1 MNKSIFS
8 ILVIF
13 SCFVGAEPVD
23 TGHARISLIKDH
35 SDFVPGTSINIGL
48 KVSMDKGWHTYW
60 KNPGDSGGPIEIS
73 WGLPDGFSVSDIQ
86 WPLPERIEY
95 PPLMTY
101 GYEDFVIYPMILKI
115 PDNFQEDSFEMVAD
129 ILICADVCIPESG
142 KISSN
147 FLEIESD
154 SLIYEWLEYIP
165 SKSIPIKTSI
175 KNNILEIEFTFEKEV
190 KEIYFFPDE
199 NSSIDYSSKQNFYKN
214 DDSYLLSINLF
225 DDELKNISGVLDID
239 GTGYNVSSSGFK
251 YSKSASTGLSAVIGK
266 FADPNSVNI
275 KIDPYKNINGNGV
288 SFITALIFA
297 FLGGL
302 ILNLMPCV
310 FPVISL
316 KVLSFVSMGGSSSQ
330 KIRNHALIFTA
341 GVIASFML
349 IALIVVLLQQ
359 VGNSVGWGFQLQ
371 SPLIVGILSIIMVFI
386 SLVLITDNSFGES
399 LTKLGNIGNS
409 QNGYYSSF
417 LTGVLAV
424 VVASPCT
431 APFMGAALGYALIQP
446 SGETVPI
453 FLSLSIGFSL
463 PYLLLA
469 TNPKLIDFLPKPGNW
484 MVTLKE
490 FFAFPMM
497 ATAIW
502 LLWVFS
508 LQVNQ
513 NLVIFLLIAW
523 LLLALNFWIFIKNY
537 KTITKII
544 FLVVS
549 LFSMLYF
556 LPPSEDVENEKS
568 QIIGSATQ
576 WYEGIEEEMRNKNQP
591 YFINFTAAWCIT
603 CQSNEITAFSKQDFK
618 NLLDEKNIEYI
629 KADWTNRNDAI
640 TKSLKK
646 YGRSGVPFYVYW
658 EPGYENPKILPA
670 ILTDQIIR
678 KSI

>member
-1 MNKSIFS
+1 MNKTIFS
-8 ILVIF
+8 ILLLF
-13 SCFVGAEPVD
+13 SFFGSAEIVD

-60 KNPGDSGGPIEIS
+60 RNPGDSGGPIEID
-73 WGLPDGFSVSDIQ
+73 WDLPKGFSVSDIK
-86 WPLPERIEY
+86 WPLPEKIEY

-101 GYEDFVIYPMILKI
+101 GYEDFVIYPMVLSI
-115 PDNFQEDSFEMVAD
+115 PADYSDDYFEMTAD

-147 FLEIESD
+147 LLDIESD
-154 SLIYEWLEYIP
+154 SLIYEWLESIP
-165 SKSIPIKTSI
+165 SKSLPISTSLND
-175 KNNILEIEFTFEKEV
+175 NNLEIRFTFEKEI

-199 NSSIDYSSKQNFYKN
+199 NNSIDYSSKQNFYKK
-214 DDSYLLSINLF
+214 DDGYFLSIKLF
-225 DDELKNISGVLDID
+225 NDEFQNVSGVLDID
-239 GTGYNVSSSGFK
+239 GTGYNVSNGSFEDFNEE
-251 YSKSASTGLSAVIGK
+251 GLSL
-266 FADPNSVNI
+266 
-275 KIDPYKNINGNGV
+275 
-288 SFITALIFA
+288 ITALIFA
-297 FLGGL
+297 LIGGL

-316 KVLSFVSMGGSSSQ
+316 KVLSFVSMGGSSPR
-330 KIRNHALIFTA
+330 KIRNHALVFTV

-349 IALIVVLLQQ
+349 IALTIVLLKQA
-359 VGNSVGWGFQLQ
+359 GNFVGWGFQLQ
-371 SPLIVGILSIIMVFI
+371 SPLIVGLLSLVMVFI
-386 SLVLITDNSFGES
+386 SLVLISDNSFGES
-399 LTKLGNIGNS
+399 LTKLGNIGS
-409 QNGYYSSF
+409 SENGYYSSF

-453 FLSLSIGFSL
+453 FLSLSLGFSL

-469 TNPKLIDFLPKPGNW
+469 ANPKLIDFLPKPGDW

-490 FFAFPMM
+490 FFAFPML
-497 ATAIW
+497 ATALW

-513 NLVIFLLIAW
+513 VLVIFLLIGW
-523 LLLALNFWIFIKNY
+523 LLLALNFWIFQKDY
-537 KTITKII
+537 KTINKII
-544 FLVVS
+544 FLGIS
-549 LFSMLYF
+549 IFSMIYF
-556 LPPSEDVENEKS
+556 LPETEDIETEKNL
-568 QIIGSATQ
+568 IIGSATE
-576 WYEGIEEEMRNKNQP
+576 WYEGIEDDLRNKNQP

-603 CQSNEITAFSKQDFK
+603 CQSNEITAFSKDGFK
-618 NLLDEKNIEYI
+618 SLIEEKNIEYI

-640 TKSLKK
+640 TRSLKK

-658 EPGYENPKILPA
+658 EPGFENPKILPA
-670 ILTDQIIR
+670 ILTEQII
-678 KSI
+678 KNNL

>member
-1 MNKSIFS
+1 MNKTIFS
-8 ILVIF
+8 ILLLF
-13 SCFVGAEPVD
+13 SFFGSAEIVD

-60 KNPGDSGGPIEIS
+60 RNPGDSGGPIEID
-73 WGLPDGFSVSDIQ
+73 WNLPKGFSISDIK
-86 WPLPERIEY
+86 WPLPEKIEY

-101 GYEDFVIYPMILKI
+101 GYEDFVIYPMVLSI
-115 PDNFQEDSFEMVAD
+115 PADYSDDYFEMNAD

-147 FLEIESD
+147 LLDIESD
-154 SLIYEWLEYIP
+154 SLIYEWLESVP
-165 SKSIPIKTSI
+165 SKSLPITTSLND
-175 KNNILEIEFTFEKEV
+175 NNLEIKFTFEKEI

-199 NSSIDYSSKQNFYKN
+199 NNSIDYSSKQNFYKK
-214 DDSYLLSINLF
+214 DDGYFLSIKLF
-225 DDELKNISGVLDID
+225 NDEFQNVSGVLDID
-239 GTGYNVSSSGFK
+239 GTGYNVSNGKFEDFNEE
-251 YSKSASTGLSAVIGK
+251 GLSL
-266 FADPNSVNI
+266 
-275 KIDPYKNINGNGV
+275 
-288 SFITALIFA
+288 ITALIFA
-297 FLGGL
+297 LIGGL

-316 KVLSFVSMGGSSSQ
+316 KVLSFVSMGGSSPR
-330 KIRNHALIFTA
+330 KIRNHALVFTV

-349 IALIVVLLQQ
+349 IALTIILLKQA
-359 VGNSVGWGFQLQ
+359 GNFVGWGFQLQ
-371 SPLIVGILSIIMVFI
+371 SPLIVGLLSLVMVFI

-399 LTKLGNIGNS
+399 LTKLGNIGGS
-409 QNGYYSSF
+409 ENGYYSSF

-453 FLSLSIGFSL
+453 FLSLSLGFSL

-469 TNPKLIDFLPKPGNW
+469 ANPKLIDFLPKPGDW

-490 FFAFPMM
+490 FFAFPML
-497 ATAIW
+497 ATALW

-513 NLVIFLLIAW
+513 ILVIFLLIGW
-523 LLLALNFWIFIKNY
+523 LLLALNFWIFQKDY
-537 KTITKII
+537 KTINKVI
-544 FLVVS
+544 FLGIS
-549 LFSMLYF
+549 IFSMIYF
-556 LPPSEDVENEKS
+556 LPETEEIETEKNI
-568 QIIGSATQ
+568 IIGSATE
-576 WYEGIEEEMRNKNQP
+576 WYEGIEDDLRNKNQP

-603 CQSNEITAFSKQDFK
+603 CQSNEITAFSKDGFK
-618 NLLDEKNIEYI
+618 SLLEEKNIEYI

-640 TKSLKK
+640 TRSLKK

-658 EPGYENPKILPA
+658 EPGFENPKILPA
-670 ILTDQIIR
+670 ILTDQII
-678 KSI
+678 KNNL

>member
-1 MNKSIFS
+1 MNKTIFS
-8 ILVIF
+8 ILLLF
-13 SCFVGAEPVD
+13 SFFGSAEIVD

-60 KNPGDSGGPIEIS
+60 RNPGDSGGPIVID
-73 WGLPDGFSVSDIQ
+73 WDLPKGFSVSDIK
-86 WPLPERIEY
+86 WPLPEKIEY

-101 GYEDFVIYPMILKI
+101 GYEDFVIYPMVLSI
-115 PDNFQEDSFEMVAD
+115 PADYSDDYFEMAAD

-147 FLEIESD
+147 LLDIESD
-154 SLIYEWLEYIP
+154 SLIYEWLESIP
-165 SKSIPIKTSI
+165 SKSLPITTSLND
-175 KNNILEIEFTFEKEV
+175 NNLEIRFTFDKEI

-199 NSSIDYSSKQNFYKN
+199 NNSIDYSSKQNFYKK
-214 DDSYLLSINLF
+214 DDDYFLSIKLF
-225 DDELKNISGVLDID
+225 NDEFQNVSGVLDID
-239 GTGYNVSSSGFK
+239 GTGYNVSNGTFEDFNEE
-251 YSKSASTGLSAVIGK
+251 GLSL
-266 FADPNSVNI
+266 
-275 KIDPYKNINGNGV
+275 
-288 SFITALIFA
+288 ITALIFA
-297 FLGGL
+297 LIGGL

-316 KVLSFVSMGGSSSQ
+316 KVLSFVSMGGSSPR
-330 KIRNHALIFTA
+330 KIRNHALVFTV

-349 IALIVVLLQQ
+349 IALTIVLLKQA
-359 VGNSVGWGFQLQ
+359 GNFVGWGFQLQ
-371 SPLIVGILSIIMVFI
+371 SPLIVGLLSLVMVFI

-399 LTKLGNIGNS
+399 LTKLGNIGGS
-409 QNGYYSSF
+409 ENGYYSSF

-453 FLSLSIGFSL
+453 FLSLSLGFSL

-469 TNPKLIDFLPKPGNW
+469 ANPKLIDFLPKPGDW

-490 FFAFPMM
+490 FFAFPML
-497 ATAIW
+497 ATALW

-513 NLVIFLLIAW
+513 ILVIFLLIGW
-523 LLLALNFWIFIKNY
+523 LILALNFWIFQKDY
-537 KTITKII
+537 KTINKVI
-544 FLVVS
+544 FLGIS
-549 LFSMLYF
+549 IFSMIYF
-556 LPPSEDVENEKS
+556 LPETEDIETEQNL
-568 QIIGSATQ
+568 IIGSATE
-576 WYEGIEEEMRNKNQP
+576 WYEGIEDDLRNKNQP

-603 CQSNEITAFSKQDFK
+603 CQSNEITAFSKDGFK
-618 NLLDEKNIEYI
+618 SLLEEKNIEYI

-640 TKSLKK
+640 TRSLKK

-658 EPGYENPKILPA
+658 EPGFENPKILPA
-670 ILTDQIIR
+670 ILTDQII
-678 KSI
+678 KNNL

>member
-1 MNKSIFS
+1 MNKAIFS
-8 ILVIF
+8 ILLLF
-13 SCFVGAEPVD
+13 SFFGSAEIVD

-60 KNPGDSGGPIEIS
+60 RNPGDSGGPIVID
-73 WGLPDGFSVSDIQ
+73 WDLPKGFSVSDIK
-86 WPLPERIEY
+86 WPLPEKIEY

-101 GYEDFVIYPMILKI
+101 GYEDFVIYPMVLSI
-115 PDNFQEDSFEMVAD
+115 PADYSDDYFEMVAD

-147 FLEIESD
+147 LLDIEND
-154 SLIYEWLEYIP
+154 SLIYEWLESIP
-165 SKSIPIKTSI
+165 SKSLPITTSL
-175 KNNILEIEFTFEKEV
+175 NDDNLEIRFTFDKEI

-199 NSSIDYSSKQNFYKN
+199 NNSIDYSSKQNFYKK
-214 DDSYLLSINLF
+214 DDDYFLSIKLF
-225 DDELKNISGVLDID
+225 NDEFQNVSGVLDID
-239 GTGYNVSSSGFK
+239 GTGYNVSNGKFEDFNEE
-251 YSKSASTGLSAVIGK
+251 GLSL
-266 FADPNSVNI
+266 
-275 KIDPYKNINGNGV
+275 
-288 SFITALIFA
+288 ITALIFA
-297 FLGGL
+297 LIGGL

-316 KVLSFVSMGGSSSQ
+316 KVLSFVSMGGSSPR
-330 KIRNHALIFTA
+330 KIRNHALVFTV
-341 GVIASFML
+341 GVIASFMF
-349 IALIVVLLQQ
+349 IALTIVLLKQA
-359 VGNSVGWGFQLQ
+359 GNFVGWGFQLQ
-371 SPLIVGILSIIMVFI
+371 SPLIVGLLSLVMVFI

-399 LTKLGNIGNS
+399 LTKLGNIGGS
-409 QNGYYSSF
+409 ENGYYSSF

-453 FLSLSIGFSL
+453 FLSLSLGFSL

-469 TNPKLIDFLPKPGNW
+469 ANPKLIDFLPKPGDW

-490 FFAFPMM
+490 FFAFPML
-497 ATAIW
+497 ATALW

-513 NLVIFLLIAW
+513 ILVIFLLIGW
-523 LLLALNFWIFIKNY
+523 LLLALNFWIFQKDY
-537 KTITKII
+537 KTINKVI
-544 FLVVS
+544 FLGIS
-549 LFSMLYF
+549 IFSMIYF
-556 LPPSEDVENEKS
+556 LPETEDIETEQNL
-568 QIIGSATQ
+568 IIGSATE
-576 WYEGIEEEMRNKNQP
+576 WYEGIEDDLRNKNQP

-603 CQSNEITAFSKQDFK
+603 CQSNEITAFSKDGFK
-618 NLLDEKNIEYI
+618 SLLEEKNIEYI

-640 TKSLKK
+640 TRSLKK

-658 EPGYENPKILPA
+658 EPGFENPKILPA
-670 ILTDQIIR
+670 ILTDQII
-678 KSI
+678 KNNL

>member
-13 SCFVGAEPVD
+13 SCIVASEPVD

-48 KVSMDKGWHTYW
+48 KVSMDTGWHTYW

-73 WGLPDGFSVSDIQ
+73 WDLPDGFSVSDIQ
-86 WPLPERIEY
+86 WPLPEKIEY

-101 GYEDFVIYPMILKI
+101 GYEDFVIYPMILTI
-115 PDNFQEDSFEMVAD
+115 PDNYKEDGFEMVAD

-147 FLEIESD
+147 LLEIESD
-154 SLIYEWLEYIP
+154 SLIYEWLESIP
-165 SKSIPIKTSI
+165 SKSIPIQTSI
-175 KNNILEIEFTFEKEV
+175 RNNILEIEFTFEKEV

-199 NSSIDYSSKQNFYKN
+199 NRSIDYSSNQNFYKN

-225 DDELKNISGVLDID
+225 DDELKSISGVLNID
-239 GTGYNVSSSGFK
+239 GTGYNVSSSGVK
-251 YSKSASTGLSAVIGK
+251 DSNEEGA
-266 FADPNSVNI
+266 
-275 KIDPYKNINGNGV
+275 

-297 FLGGL
+297 LIGGL

-349 IALIVVLLQQ
+349 IALVIVLFKQA
-359 VGNSVGWGFQLQ
+359 GNAVGWGFQLQ
-371 SPLIVGILSIIMVFI
+371 SPLIVGILSMIMVFI

-431 APFMGAALGYALIQP
+431 APFMGTAIGYALIQP

-453 FLSLSIGFSL
+453 FLSLSFGFSL

-469 TNPKLIDFLPKPGNW
+469 INPKLIDFLPKPGNW

-508 LQVNQ
+508 LQVSQ
-513 NLVIFLLIAW
+513 NLVIFLLIGW
-523 LLLALNFWIFIKNY
+523 LLLALNFWIFQKNY

-549 LFSMLYF
+549 LVSMLYF
-556 LPPSEDVENEKS
+556 LPSSEDVEIEQN

-576 WYEGIEEEMRNKNQP
+576 WYEGIEDEMRNKNQP

-618 NLLDEKNIEYI
+618 NLLKEKNIEYI

-658 EPGYENPKILPA
+658 EPGYANPKILPA

-678 KSI
+678 NNI

>member
-1 MNKSIFS
+1 MNKTIFS
-8 ILVIF
+8 ILLLF
-13 SCFVGAEPVD
+13 SFFGSAEIVD

-60 KNPGDSGGPIEIS
+60 RNPGDSGGPIVID
-73 WGLPDGFSVSDIQ
+73 WDLPKGFSVSDIK
-86 WPLPERIEY
+86 WPLPEKIEY

-101 GYEDFVIYPMILKI
+101 GYEDFVIYPMVLSI
-115 PDNFQEDSFEMVAD
+115 PDDYSDDYFEMAAD

-147 FLEIESD
+147 LLDIESD
-154 SLIYEWLEYIP
+154 SLIYEWLESIP
-165 SKSIPIKTSI
+165 SKSLPITTSLND
-175 KNNILEIEFTFEKEV
+175 NNLEIRFTFDKEI

-199 NSSIDYSSKQNFYKN
+199 NNSIDYSSKQNFYKK
-214 DDSYLLSINLF
+214 DDDYFLSIKLF
-225 DDELKNISGVLDID
+225 NDEFQNVSGVLDID
-239 GTGYNVSSSGFK
+239 GTGYNVSNGTFEDFNEE
-251 YSKSASTGLSAVIGK
+251 GLSL
-266 FADPNSVNI
+266 
-275 KIDPYKNINGNGV
+275 
-288 SFITALIFA
+288 ITALIFA
-297 FLGGL
+297 LIGGL

-316 KVLSFVSMGGSSSQ
+316 KVLSFVSMGGSSPR
-330 KIRNHALIFTA
+330 KIRNHALVFTV
-341 GVIASFML
+341 GVIASFMM
-349 IALIVVLLQQ
+349 IALTIVLLKQA
-359 VGNSVGWGFQLQ
+359 GNFVGWGFQLQ
-371 SPLIVGILSIIMVFI
+371 SPLIVGLLSLVMVFI

-399 LTKLGNIGNS
+399 LTKLGNIGGS
-409 QNGYYSSF
+409 ENGYYSSF

-453 FLSLSIGFSL
+453 FLSLSLGFSL

-469 TNPKLIDFLPKPGNW
+469 ANPKLIDFLPKPGDW

-490 FFAFPMM
+490 FFAFPML
-497 ATAIW
+497 ATALW

-513 NLVIFLLIAW
+513 ILVIFLLIGW
-523 LLLALNFWIFIKNY
+523 LLLALNFWIFQKDY
-537 KTITKII
+537 KTINKVI
-544 FLVVS
+544 FLGIS
-549 LFSMLYF
+549 IFSMIYF
-556 LPPSEDVENEKS
+556 LPETEDIESEQNL
-568 QIIGSATQ
+568 IIGSATE
-576 WYEGIEEEMRNKNQP
+576 WYEGIEDDLRNKNQP

-603 CQSNEITAFSKQDFK
+603 CQSNEITAFSKDGFK
-618 NLLDEKNIEYI
+618 SLLEEKNIEYI

-640 TKSLKK
+640 TRSLKK

-658 EPGYENPKILPA
+658 EPGFENPKILPA
-670 ILTDQIIR
+670 ILTDQII
-678 KSI
+678 KNNL

>member
-1 MNKSIFS
+1 MNKTIFS
-8 ILVIF
+8 ILLLF
-13 SCFVGAEPVD
+13 SFFGSAEIVD

-60 KNPGDSGGPIEIS
+60 RNPGDSGGPIVID
-73 WGLPDGFSVSDIQ
+73 WDLPKGFSVSDIK
-86 WPLPERIEY
+86 WPLPEKIEY

-101 GYEDFVIYPMILKI
+101 GYEDFVIYPMVLSI
-115 PDNFQEDSFEMVAD
+115 PADYSDDYFEMAAD

-147 FLEIESD
+147 LLDIESD
-154 SLIYEWLEYIP
+154 SLIYEWLESIP
-165 SKSIPIKTSI
+165 SKSLPITTSLND
-175 KNNILEIEFTFEKEV
+175 NNLEIRFTFDKEI

-199 NSSIDYSSKQNFYKN
+199 NNSIDYSSKQNFYKK
-214 DDSYLLSINLF
+214 DDDYFLSIKLF
-225 DDELKNISGVLDID
+225 NDEFQNVSGVLDID
-239 GTGYNVSSSGFK
+239 GTGYNVSNGTFEDFNEE
-251 YSKSASTGLSAVIGK
+251 GLSL
-266 FADPNSVNI
+266 
-275 KIDPYKNINGNGV
+275 
-288 SFITALIFA
+288 ITALIFA
-297 FLGGL
+297 LIGGL

-316 KVLSFVSMGGSSSQ
+316 KVLSFVSMGGSSPR
-330 KIRNHALIFTA
+330 KIRNHALVFTV

-349 IALIVVLLQQ
+349 IALTIVLLKQA
-359 VGNSVGWGFQLQ
+359 GNFVGWGFQLQ
-371 SPLIVGILSIIMVFI
+371 SPLIVGFLSLVMVFI

-399 LTKLGNIGNS
+399 LTKLGNIGGS
-409 QNGYYSSF
+409 ENGYYSSF

-453 FLSLSIGFSL
+453 FLSLSLGFSL

-469 TNPKLIDFLPKPGNW
+469 ANPKLIDFLPKPGDW

-490 FFAFPMM
+490 FFAFPML
-497 ATAIW
+497 ATALW

-513 NLVIFLLIAW
+513 ILVIFLLIGW
-523 LLLALNFWIFIKNY
+523 LLLALNFWIFQKDY
-537 KTITKII
+537 KTINKVI
-544 FLVVS
+544 FLGIS
-549 LFSMLYF
+549 IFSMIYF
-556 LPPSEDVENEKS
+556 LPETEDIETEQNL
-568 QIIGSATQ
+568 IIGSATE
-576 WYEGIEEEMRNKNQP
+576 WYEGIEDDLRNKNQP

-603 CQSNEITAFSKQDFK
+603 CQSNEITAFSKDGFK
-618 NLLDEKNIEYI
+618 SLLEEKNIEYI

-640 TKSLKK
+640 TRSLKK

-658 EPGYENPKILPA
+658 EPGFENPKILPA
-670 ILTDQIIR
+670 ILTDQII
-678 KSI
+678 KNNL

>member
-1 MNKSIFS
+1 MNKTIFS
-8 ILVIF
+8 ILLLF
-13 SCFVGAEPVD
+13 SFFGSAEIVD

-60 KNPGDSGGPIEIS
+60 RNPGDSGGPIVID
-73 WGLPDGFSVSDIQ
+73 WDLPKGFSVSDIK
-86 WPLPERIEY
+86 WPLPEKIEY

-101 GYEDFVIYPMILKI
+101 GYEDFVIYPMVLSI
-115 PDNFQEDSFEMVAD
+115 PADYSDDYFEMAAD

-147 FLEIESD
+147 LLDIESD
-154 SLIYEWLEYIP
+154 SLIYEWLESIP
-165 SKSIPIKTSI
+165 SKSLPITTSLND
-175 KNNILEIEFTFEKEV
+175 NNLEIKFTFEKEI

-199 NSSIDYSSKQNFYKN
+199 NNSIDYSSKQNFYKK
-214 DDSYLLSINLF
+214 DDDYFLSIKLF
-225 DDELKNISGVLDID
+225 NDEFQNVSGVLDID
-239 GTGYNVSSSGFK
+239 GTGYNVSNGSFEDFNEE
-251 YSKSASTGLSAVIGK
+251 GLSL
-266 FADPNSVNI
+266 
-275 KIDPYKNINGNGV
+275 
-288 SFITALIFA
+288 ITALIFA
-297 FLGGL
+297 LIGGL

-316 KVLSFVSMGGSSSQ
+316 KVLSFVSMGGSSPR
-330 KIRNHALIFTA
+330 KIRNHALVFTV

-349 IALIVVLLQQ
+349 IALTIVLLKQA
-359 VGNSVGWGFQLQ
+359 GNFVGWGFQLQ
-371 SPLIVGILSIIMVFI
+371 SPLIVGLLSLVMVFI

-399 LTKLGNIGNS
+399 LTKLGNIGGS
-409 QNGYYSSF
+409 ENGYYSSF

-453 FLSLSIGFSL
+453 FLSLSLGFSL

-469 TNPKLIDFLPKPGNW
+469 ANPKLIDFLPKPGDW

-490 FFAFPMM
+490 FFAFPML
-497 ATAIW
+497 ATALW

-513 NLVIFLLIAW
+513 VLVIFLLVGW
-523 LLLALNFWIFIKNY
+523 LLLALNFWIFQKDY
-537 KTITKII
+537 KTINKVI
-544 FLVVS
+544 FLGIS
-549 LFSMLYF
+549 IFSMIYF
-556 LPPSEDVENEKS
+556 LPETEDIETEQNL
-568 QIIGSATQ
+568 IIGSATE
-576 WYEGIEEEMRNKNQP
+576 WYEGIEDDLRNKNQP

-603 CQSNEITAFSKQDFK
+603 CQSNEITAFSKDGFK
-618 NLLDEKNIEYI
+618 SLLEEKNIEYI

-640 TKSLKK
+640 TRSLKK

-658 EPGYENPKILPA
+658 EPGFENPKILPA
-670 ILTDQIIR
+670 ILTDQII
-678 KSI
+678 KNNL

>member
-1 MNKSIFS
+1 MNKTIFS
-8 ILVIF
+8 ILLLF
-13 SCFVGAEPVD
+13 SFFGSAEIVD

-60 KNPGDSGGPIEIS
+60 RNPGDSGGPIVID
-73 WGLPDGFSVSDIQ
+73 WDLPKGFSVSDIK
-86 WPLPERIEY
+86 WPLPEKIEY

-101 GYEDFVIYPMILKI
+101 GYEDFVIYPMVLSI
-115 PDNFQEDSFEMVAD
+115 PADYSDDYFEMAAD

-147 FLEIESD
+147 LLDIESD
-154 SLIYEWLEYIP
+154 SLIYEWLESIP
-165 SKSIPIKTSI
+165 SKSLPITTSLND
-175 KNNILEIEFTFEKEV
+175 NNLEIRFTFDKEI

-199 NSSIDYSSKQNFYKN
+199 NNSIDYSSKQNFYKK
-214 DDSYLLSINLF
+214 DDDYFLSIKLF
-225 DDELKNISGVLDID
+225 NDEFQNISGVLDID
-239 GTGYNVSSSGFK
+239 GTGYNVSN
-251 YSKSASTGLSAVIGK
+251 SAFENFNEEGLSL
-266 FADPNSVNI
+266 
-275 KIDPYKNINGNGV
+275 
-288 SFITALIFA
+288 ITALIFA
-297 FLGGL
+297 LIGGL

-316 KVLSFVSMGGSSSQ
+316 KVLSFVSMGGSSPR
-330 KIRNHALIFTA
+330 KIRNHALVFTV

-349 IALIVVLLQQ
+349 IALTIVLLKQA
-359 VGNSVGWGFQLQ
+359 GNFVGWGFQLQ
-371 SPLIVGILSIIMVFI
+371 SPLIVGLLSLVMVFI

-399 LTKLGNIGNS
+399 LTKLGNIGGS
-409 QNGYYSSF
+409 ENGYYSSF

-453 FLSLSIGFSL
+453 FLSLSLGFSL

-469 TNPKLIDFLPKPGNW
+469 ANPKLIDFLPKPGDW

-490 FFAFPMM
+490 FFAFPML
-497 ATAIW
+497 ATALW

-513 NLVIFLLIAW
+513 ILVIFLLIGW
-523 LLLALNFWIFIKNY
+523 LLLALNFWIFQKDY
-537 KTITKII
+537 KTINKVI
-544 FLVVS
+544 FLGIS
-549 LFSMLYF
+549 IFSMIYF
-556 LPPSEDVENEKS
+556 LPETEDIETEQNL
-568 QIIGSATQ
+568 IIGSATE
-576 WYEGIEEEMRNKNQP
+576 WYEGIEDDLRNKNQP

-603 CQSNEITAFSKQDFK
+603 CQSNEITAFSKDGFK
-618 NLLDEKNIEYI
+618 SLLEEKNIEYI

-640 TKSLKK
+640 TRSLKK

-658 EPGYENPKILPA
+658 EPGFENPKILPA
-670 ILTDQIIR
+670 ILTDQII
-678 KSI
+678 KNNL

>member
-1 MNKSIFS
+1 MNKTIFS
-8 ILVIF
+8 ILLLF
-13 SCFVGAEPVD
+13 SFFGSAEIVD

-60 KNPGDSGGPIEIS
+60 RNPGDSGGPIEID
-73 WGLPDGFSVSDIQ
+73 WNLPKGFSISDIK
-86 WPLPERIEY
+86 WPLPEKIEY

-101 GYEDFVIYPMILKI
+101 GYEDFVIYPMVLSI
-115 PDNFQEDSFEMVAD
+115 PADYSDDYFEMNAD

-147 FLEIESD
+147 LLDIESD
-154 SLIYEWLEYIP
+154 SLIYEWLESVP
-165 SKSIPIKTSI
+165 SKSLPITTSLND
-175 KNNILEIEFTFEKEV
+175 NNLEIKFTFEREI

-199 NSSIDYSSKQNFYKN
+199 NNSIDYSSKQNFYKK
-214 DDSYLLSINLF
+214 DDGYFLSIKLF
-225 DDELKNISGVLDID
+225 NDEFQNVSGVLDID
-239 GTGYNVSSSGFK
+239 GTGYNVSNGKFEDFNEE
-251 YSKSASTGLSAVIGK
+251 GLSL
-266 FADPNSVNI
+266 
-275 KIDPYKNINGNGV
+275 
-288 SFITALIFA
+288 ITALIFA
-297 FLGGL
+297 LIGGL

-316 KVLSFVSMGGSSSQ
+316 KVLSFVSMGGSSPR
-330 KIRNHALIFTA
+330 KIRNHALVFTV

-349 IALIVVLLQQ
+349 IALTIVLLKQA
-359 VGNSVGWGFQLQ
+359 GNFVGWGFQLQ
-371 SPLIVGILSIIMVFI
+371 SPLIVGLLSLVMVFI

-399 LTKLGNIGNS
+399 LTKLGNIGGS
-409 QNGYYSSF
+409 ENGYYSSF

-453 FLSLSIGFSL
+453 FLSLSLGFSL

-469 TNPKLIDFLPKPGNW
+469 ANPKLIDFLPKPGDW

-490 FFAFPMM
+490 FFAFPML
-497 ATAIW
+497 ATALW

-513 NLVIFLLIAW
+513 ILVIFLLIGW
-523 LLLALNFWIFIKNY
+523 LLLALNFWIFQKDY
-537 KTITKII
+537 KTINKVI
-544 FLVVS
+544 FLGIS
-549 LFSMLYF
+549 IFSMIYF
-556 LPPSEDVENEKS
+556 LPETEDIETEQNL
-568 QIIGSATQ
+568 IIGSATE
-576 WYEGIEEEMRNKNQP
+576 WYEGIEDDLRNKNQP

-603 CQSNEITAFSKQDFK
+603 CQTNEITAFSKDGFK
-618 NLLDEKNIEYI
+618 SLLEEKNIEYI

-640 TKSLKK
+640 TRSLKK

-658 EPGYENPKILPA
+658 EPGFENPKILPA
-670 ILTDQIIR
+670 ILTDQII
-678 KSI
+678 KNNL

>member
-1 MNKSIFS
+1 MNKTIFS
-8 ILVIF
+8 ILLLF
-13 SCFVGAEPVD
+13 SFFGSAEIVD

-60 KNPGDSGGPIEIS
+60 RNPGDSGGPIVID
-73 WGLPDGFSVSDIQ
+73 WDLPKGFSVSDIK
-86 WPLPERIEY
+86 WPLPEKIEY

-101 GYEDFVIYPMILKI
+101 GYEDFVIYPMVLSI
-115 PDNFQEDSFEMVAD
+115 PADYSDDYFEMAAD

-147 FLEIESD
+147 LLDIESD
-154 SLIYEWLEYIP
+154 SLIYEWLESIP
-165 SKSIPIKTSI
+165 SKSLPITTSLND
-175 KNNILEIEFTFEKEV
+175 NNLEIRFTFDKEI

-199 NSSIDYSSKQNFYKN
+199 NNSIDYSSKQNFYKK
-214 DDSYLLSINLF
+214 DDDYFLSIKLF
-225 DDELKNISGVLDID
+225 NDEFQNVSGVLDID
-239 GTGYNVSSSGFK
+239 GTGYNVSNGKFEDFNEE
-251 YSKSASTGLSAVIGK
+251 GLSL
-266 FADPNSVNI
+266 
-275 KIDPYKNINGNGV
+275 
-288 SFITALIFA
+288 ITALIFA
-297 FLGGL
+297 LIGGL

-316 KVLSFVSMGGSSSQ
+316 KVLSFVSMGGSSPR
-330 KIRNHALIFTA
+330 KIRNHALVFTV

-349 IALIVVLLQQ
+349 IALTIVLLKQA
-359 VGNSVGWGFQLQ
+359 GNFVGWGFQLQ
-371 SPLIVGILSIIMVFI
+371 SPLIVGLLSLVMVFI

-399 LTKLGNIGNS
+399 LTKLGNIGGS
-409 QNGYYSSF
+409 ENGYYSSF

-453 FLSLSIGFSL
+453 FLSLSLGFSL

-469 TNPKLIDFLPKPGNW
+469 ANPKLIDFLPKPGDW

-490 FFAFPMM
+490 FFAFPML
-497 ATAIW
+497 ATALW

-513 NLVIFLLIAW
+513 ILVIFLLIGW
-523 LLLALNFWIFIKNY
+523 LLLALNFWIFQKDY
-537 KTITKII
+537 KTINKVI
-544 FLVVS
+544 FLGIS
-549 LFSMLYF
+549 IFSMIYF
-556 LPPSEDVENEKS
+556 LPKTEEIETEKNI
-568 QIIGSATQ
+568 IIGSATE
-576 WYEGIEEEMRNKNQP
+576 WYEGIEDDLRNKNQP

-603 CQSNEITAFSKQDFK
+603 CQSNEITAFSKDGFK
-618 NLLDEKNIEYI
+618 SLLEEKNIEYI

-640 TKSLKK
+640 TRSLKK

-658 EPGYENPKILPA
+658 EPGFENPKILPA
-670 ILTDQIIR
+670 ILTDQII
-678 KSI
+678 KNNL

>member
-1 MNKSIFS
+1 MLLFS
-8 ILVIF
+8 F
-13 SCFVGAEPVD
+13 FGSAEIVD

-60 KNPGDSGGPIEIS
+60 RNPGDSGGPIVID
-73 WGLPDGFSVSDIQ
+73 WDLPKGFSVSNIK
-86 WPLPERIEY
+86 WPLPEKIEY

-101 GYEDFVIYPMILKI
+101 GYEDFVIYPMVLSI
-115 PDNFQEDSFEMVAD
+115 PADYSDDYFEMAAD

-147 FLEIESD
+147 LLDIESD
-154 SLIYEWLEYIP
+154 SLIYEWLESIP
-165 SKSIPIKTSI
+165 SKSLPITTSLND
-175 KNNILEIEFTFEKEV
+175 NNLEIKFTFEREI

-199 NSSIDYSSKQNFYKN
+199 NNSIDYSSKQNFYKK
-214 DDSYLLSINLF
+214 DDGYFLSIKLF
-225 DDELKNISGVLDID
+225 NDEFQNVSGVLDID
-239 GTGYNVSSSGFK
+239 GTGYNVSNGTFEDFNEE
-251 YSKSASTGLSAVIGK
+251 GLSL
-266 FADPNSVNI
+266 
-275 KIDPYKNINGNGV
+275 
-288 SFITALIFA
+288 ITALIFA
-297 FLGGL
+297 LIGGL

-316 KVLSFVSMGGSSSQ
+316 KVLSFVSMGGSSPR
-330 KIRNHALIFTA
+330 KIRNHALVFTV

-349 IALIVVLLQQ
+349 IALTIVLLKQA
-359 VGNSVGWGFQLQ
+359 GNFVGWGFQLQ
-371 SPLIVGILSIIMVFI
+371 SPLIVGLLSLVMVFI

-399 LTKLGNIGNS
+399 LTKLGNIGGS
-409 QNGYYSSF
+409 ENGYYSSF

-453 FLSLSIGFSL
+453 FLSLSLGFSL

-469 TNPKLIDFLPKPGNW
+469 ANPKLIDFLPKPGDW

-490 FFAFPMM
+490 FFAFPML
-497 ATAIW
+497 ATALW

-513 NLVIFLLIAW
+513 ILVIFLLIGW
-523 LLLALNFWIFIKNY
+523 LLLALNFWIFQKDY
-537 KTITKII
+537 KTINKVI
-544 FLVVS
+544 FLGIS
-549 LFSMLYF
+549 IFSMIYF
-556 LPPSEDVENEKS
+556 LPETEEIETEQNL
-568 QIIGSATQ
+568 IIGSATE
-576 WYEGIEEEMRNKNQP
+576 WYEGIEDDLRNKNQP

-603 CQSNEITAFSKQDFK
+603 CQSNEITAFSKDGFK
-618 NLLDEKNIEYI
+618 NLLEEKNIEYI

-640 TKSLKK
+640 TRSLKK

-658 EPGYENPKILPA
+658 EPGFENPKILPA
-670 ILTDQIIR
+670 ILTDQII
-678 KSI
+678 KNNL

>member
-1 MNKSIFS
+1 MNKTIFS
-8 ILVIF
+8 ILLLF
-13 SCFVGAEPVD
+13 SFFGSAEIVD

-60 KNPGDSGGPIEIS
+60 RNPGDSGGPIEID
-73 WGLPDGFSVSDIQ
+73 WNLPKGFSVSDIK
-86 WPLPERIEY
+86 WPLPEKIEY

-101 GYEDFVIYPMILKI
+101 GYEDFVIYPMVLSI
-115 PDNFQEDSFEMVAD
+115 PADYSDDYFEMNAD

-147 FLEIESD
+147 LLDIESD
-154 SLIYEWLEYIP
+154 SLIYEWLESVP
-165 SKSIPIKTSI
+165 SKSLPITTSLND
-175 KNNILEIEFTFEKEV
+175 NNLEIKFTFEKEI

-199 NSSIDYSSKQNFYKN
+199 NNSIDYSSKQNFYKK
-214 DDSYLLSINLF
+214 DDGYFLSIKLF
-225 DDELKNISGVLDID
+225 NDEFQNVSGVLDID
-239 GTGYNVSSSGFK
+239 GTGYNVSNGKFEDFNEE
-251 YSKSASTGLSAVIGK
+251 GLSL
-266 FADPNSVNI
+266 
-275 KIDPYKNINGNGV
+275 
-288 SFITALIFA
+288 ITALIFA
-297 FLGGL
+297 LIGGL

-316 KVLSFVSMGGSSSQ
+316 KVLSFVSMGGSSPR
-330 KIRNHALIFTA
+330 KIRNHALVFTV

-349 IALIVVLLQQ
+349 IALTIVLLKQA
-359 VGNSVGWGFQLQ
+359 GNFVGWGFQLQ
-371 SPLIVGILSIIMVFI
+371 SPLIVGLLSLVMVFI

-399 LTKLGNIGNS
+399 LTKLGNIGGS
-409 QNGYYSSF
+409 ENGYYSSF

-453 FLSLSIGFSL
+453 FLSLSLGFSL

-469 TNPKLIDFLPKPGNW
+469 ANPKLIDFLPKPGDW

-490 FFAFPMM
+490 FFAFPML
-497 ATAIW
+497 ATALW

-513 NLVIFLLIAW
+513 ILVIFLLIGW
-523 LLLALNFWIFIKNY
+523 LLLALNFWIFQKDY
-537 KTITKII
+537 KTINKVI
-544 FLVVS
+544 FLGIS
-549 LFSMLYF
+549 IFSMIYF
-556 LPPSEDVENEKS
+556 LPETEEIETEQNLIV
-568 QIIGSATQ
+568 GSATE
-576 WYEGIEEEMRNKNQP
+576 WYEGIEDDLRNKNQP

-603 CQSNEITAFSKQDFK
+603 CQSNEITAFSKDGFK
-618 NLLDEKNIEYI
+618 SLLEEKNIEYI

-640 TKSLKK
+640 TRSLKK

-658 EPGYENPKILPA
+658 EPGFENPKILPA
-670 ILTDQIIR
+670 ILTDQII
-678 KSI
+678 KNNL

>member
-1 MNKSIFS
+1 MNKTIFS
-8 ILVIF
+8 ILLLF
-13 SCFVGAEPVD
+13 SFFGSAEIVD

-60 KNPGDSGGPIEIS
+60 RNPGDSGGPIEID
-73 WGLPDGFSVSDIQ
+73 WNLPKGFSVSDIK
-86 WPLPERIEY
+86 WPLPEKIEY

-101 GYEDFVIYPMILKI
+101 GYEDFVIYPMVLSI
-115 PDNFQEDSFEMVAD
+115 PADYSDDYFEMNAD

-147 FLEIESD
+147 LLDIESD
-154 SLIYEWLEYIP
+154 SLIYEWLESVP
-165 SKSIPIKTSI
+165 SKSLPITTSLND
-175 KNNILEIEFTFEKEV
+175 NNLEIKFTFEKEI

-199 NSSIDYSSKQNFYKN
+199 NNSIDYSSKQNFYKK
-214 DDSYLLSINLF
+214 DDDYFLSIKLF
-225 DDELKNISGVLDID
+225 NDEFQNISGVLDID
-239 GTGYNVSSSGFK
+239 GTGYNVSNGTFEDFNEE
-251 YSKSASTGLSAVIGK
+251 GLSL
-266 FADPNSVNI
+266 
-275 KIDPYKNINGNGV
+275 
-288 SFITALIFA
+288 ITALIFA
-297 FLGGL
+297 LIGGL

-316 KVLSFVSMGGSSSQ
+316 KVLSFVSMGGSSPR
-330 KIRNHALIFTA
+330 KIRNHALVFTV

-349 IALIVVLLQQ
+349 IALTIVLLKQA
-359 VGNSVGWGFQLQ
+359 GNFVGWGFQLQ
-371 SPLIVGILSIIMVFI
+371 SPLIVGLLSLVMVFI

-399 LTKLGNIGNS
+399 LTKLGNIGGS
-409 QNGYYSSF
+409 ENGYYSSF

-453 FLSLSIGFSL
+453 FLSLSLGFSL

-469 TNPKLIDFLPKPGNW
+469 ANPKLIDFLPKPGDW

-490 FFAFPMM
+490 FFAFPML
-497 ATAIW
+497 ATALW

-513 NLVIFLLIAW
+513 ILVIFLLIGW
-523 LLLALNFWIFIKNY
+523 LLLALNFWIFQKDY
-537 KTITKII
+537 KTINKVI
-544 FLVVS
+544 FLGIS
-549 LFSMLYF
+549 IFSMIYF
-556 LPPSEDVENEKS
+556 LPETEEIETEKNI
-568 QIIGSATQ
+568 IIGSATE
-576 WYEGIEEEMRNKNQP
+576 WYEGIEDDLRNKNQP

-603 CQSNEITAFSKQDFK
+603 CQSNEITAFSKDGFK
-618 NLLDEKNIEYI
+618 SLLEEKNIEYI

-640 TKSLKK
+640 TRSLKK

-658 EPGYENPKILPA
+658 EPGFENPKILPA
-670 ILTDQIIR
+670 ILTDQII
-678 KSI
+678 KNNL

>member
-1 MNKSIFS
+1 MNKTIFS
-8 ILVIF
+8 ILLLF
-13 SCFVGAEPVD
+13 SFFGSAEIVD

-60 KNPGDSGGPIEIS
+60 RNPGDSGGPIEID
-73 WGLPDGFSVSDIQ
+73 WNLPKGFSISDIK
-86 WPLPERIEY
+86 WPLPEKIEY

-101 GYEDFVIYPMILKI
+101 GYEDFVIYPMVLSI
-115 PDNFQEDSFEMVAD
+115 PADYSDDYFEMNAD

-147 FLEIESD
+147 LLDIESD
-154 SLIYEWLEYIP
+154 SLIYEWLESVP
-165 SKSIPIKTSI
+165 SKSLPITTSLND
-175 KNNILEIEFTFEKEV
+175 NNLEIKFTFEKEI

-199 NSSIDYSSKQNFYKN
+199 NNSIDYSSKQNFYKK
-214 DDSYLLSINLF
+214 DDGYFLSIKLF
-225 DDELKNISGVLDID
+225 NDEFQNVSGVLDID
-239 GTGYNVSSSGFK
+239 GTGYNVSNGKFEDFNEE
-251 YSKSASTGLSAVIGK
+251 GLSL
-266 FADPNSVNI
+266 
-275 KIDPYKNINGNGV
+275 
-288 SFITALIFA
+288 ITALIFA
-297 FLGGL
+297 LIGGL

-316 KVLSFVSMGGSSSQ
+316 KVLSFVSMGGSSPR
-330 KIRNHALIFTA
+330 KIRNHALVFTV

-349 IALIVVLLQQ
+349 IALTIVLLKQA
-359 VGNSVGWGFQLQ
+359 GNFVGWGFQLQ
-371 SPLIVGILSIIMVFI
+371 SPLIVGLLSLVMVFI

-399 LTKLGNIGNS
+399 LTKLGNIGGS
-409 QNGYYSSF
+409 ENGYYSSF

-453 FLSLSIGFSL
+453 FLSLSLGFSL

-469 TNPKLIDFLPKPGNW
+469 ANPKLIDFLPKPGDW

-490 FFAFPMM
+490 FFAFPML
-497 ATAIW
+497 ATALW

-513 NLVIFLLIAW
+513 ILVIFLLIGW
-523 LLLALNFWIFIKNY
+523 LLLALNFWIFQKDY
-537 KTITKII
+537 KKINKVI
-544 FLVVS
+544 FLGIS
-549 LFSMLYF
+549 IFSMIYF
-556 LPPSEDVENEKS
+556 LPETEEIETEKNI
-568 QIIGSATQ
+568 IIGSATE
-576 WYEGIEEEMRNKNQP
+576 WYEGIEDDLRNKNQP

-603 CQSNEITAFSKQDFK
+603 CQSNEITAFSKDGFK
-618 NLLDEKNIEYI
+618 SLLEEKNIEYI

-640 TKSLKK
+640 TRSLKK

-658 EPGYENPKILPA
+658 EPGFENPKILPA
-670 ILTDQIIR
+670 ILTDQII
-678 KSI
+678 KNNL

>member
-1 MNKSIFS
+1 MNKTIFS
-8 ILVIF
+8 ILLLF
-13 SCFVGAEPVD
+13 SFFGSAEIVD

-60 KNPGDSGGPIEIS
+60 MNPGDSGGPIEID
-73 WGLPDGFSVSDIQ
+73 WNLPKGFSVSDIK
-86 WPLPERIEY
+86 WPLPEKIEY

-101 GYEDFVIYPMILKI
+101 GYEDFVIYPMVLSI
-115 PDNFQEDSFEMVAD
+115 PTDYSDDYFEMNAD

-147 FLEIESD
+147 LLDIESD
-154 SLIYEWLEYIP
+154 SLIYEWLESVP
-165 SKSIPIKTSI
+165 SKSLPITTSLND
-175 KNNILEIEFTFEKEV
+175 NNLEIKFTFEKEI

-199 NSSIDYSSKQNFYKN
+199 NNSIDYSSKQNFYKK
-214 DDSYLLSINLF
+214 DDGYFLSIKLF
-225 DDELKNISGVLDID
+225 NDEFQNVSGVLDID
-239 GTGYNVSSSGFK
+239 GTGYNVSNGKFEDFNEE
-251 YSKSASTGLSAVIGK
+251 GLSL
-266 FADPNSVNI
+266 
-275 KIDPYKNINGNGV
+275 
-288 SFITALIFA
+288 ITALIFA
-297 FLGGL
+297 LIGGL

-316 KVLSFVSMGGSSSQ
+316 KVLSFVSMGGSSPR
-330 KIRNHALIFTA
+330 KIRNHALVFTV

-349 IALIVVLLQQ
+349 IALTIVLLKQA
-359 VGNSVGWGFQLQ
+359 GNFVGWGFQLQ
-371 SPLIVGILSIIMVFI
+371 SPLIVGLLSLVMVFI
-386 SLVLITDNSFGES
+386 SLILITENSFGES
-399 LTKLGNIGNS
+399 LTKLGNIGS
-409 QNGYYSSF
+409 SENGYFSSF

-453 FLSLSIGFSL
+453 FLSLSLGFSL

-469 TNPKLIDFLPKPGNW
+469 ANPKLIDFLPKPGDW

-490 FFAFPMM
+490 FFAFPML
-497 ATAIW
+497 ATALW

-513 NLVIFLLIAW
+513 VLVIFLLVGW
-523 LLLALNFWIFIKNY
+523 LLLALNFWIFQKDY
-537 KTITKII
+537 KTINKVI
-544 FLVVS
+544 FLGIS
-549 LFSMLYF
+549 IFSMIYF
-556 LPPSEDVENEKS
+556 LPETEEIETEQNL
-568 QIIGSATQ
+568 IIGSATE
-576 WYEGIEEEMRNKNQP
+576 WYEGIEDDLRNKNQP

-603 CQSNEITAFSKQDFK
+603 CQSNEITAFSKDGFK
-618 NLLDEKNIEYI
+618 SLLEEKNIEYI

-640 TKSLKK
+640 TRSLKK

-658 EPGYENPKILPA
+658 EPGFENPKILPA
-670 ILTDQIIR
+670 ILTDQII
-678 KSI
+678 KNNL

>member
-1 MNKSIFS
+1 MNKTIFS
-8 ILVIF
+8 ILLLF
-13 SCFVGAEPVD
+13 SFFGSAEIVD

-60 KNPGDSGGPIEIS
+60 RNPGDSGGPIEID
-73 WGLPDGFSVSDIQ
+73 WNLPKGFSVSDIK
-86 WPLPERIEY
+86 WPLPEKIEY

-101 GYEDFVIYPMILKI
+101 GYEDFVIYPMVLSI
-115 PDNFQEDSFEMVAD
+115 PADYSDDYFEMNAD

-147 FLEIESD
+147 LLDIESD
-154 SLIYEWLEYIP
+154 SLIYEWLESVP
-165 SKSIPIKTSI
+165 SKSLPITTSLND
-175 KNNILEIEFTFEKEV
+175 NNLEIKFTFEKEI

-199 NSSIDYSSKQNFYKN
+199 NNSIDYSSKQNFYKK
-214 DDSYLLSINLF
+214 DDGYFLSIKLF
-225 DDELKNISGVLDID
+225 NDEFQNVSGVLDID
-239 GTGYNVSSSGFK
+239 GTGYNVSNGKFEDFNEE
-251 YSKSASTGLSAVIGK
+251 GLSL
-266 FADPNSVNI
+266 
-275 KIDPYKNINGNGV
+275 
-288 SFITALIFA
+288 ITALIFA
-297 FLGGL
+297 LIGGL

-316 KVLSFVSMGGSSSQ
+316 KVLSFVSMGGSSPR
-330 KIRNHALIFTA
+330 KIRNHALVFTV

-349 IALIVVLLQQ
+349 IALTIVLLKQA
-359 VGNSVGWGFQLQ
+359 GNFVGWGFQLQ
-371 SPLIVGILSIIMVFI
+371 SPLIVGLLSLVMVFI

-399 LTKLGNIGNS
+399 LTKLGNIGGS
-409 QNGYYSSF
+409 ENGYYSSF

-453 FLSLSIGFSL
+453 FLSLSLGFSL

-469 TNPKLIDFLPKPGNW
+469 ANPKLIDFLPKPGDW

-490 FFAFPMM
+490 FFAFPML
-497 ATAIW
+497 ATALW

-513 NLVIFLLIAW
+513 ILVIFLLIGW
-523 LLLALNFWIFIKNY
+523 LLLALNFWIFQKDY
-537 KTITKII
+537 KTINKVI
-544 FLVVS
+544 FLGIS
-549 LFSMLYF
+549 IFSMIYF
-556 LPPSEDVENEKS
+556 LPETEEIETEQNI
-568 QIIGSATQ
+568 IIGSATE
-576 WYEGIEEEMRNKNQP
+576 WYEGIEDDLRNKNQP

-603 CQSNEITAFSKQDFK
+603 CQSNEITAFSKDGFK
-618 NLLDEKNIEYI
+618 SLLEEKNIEYI

-640 TKSLKK
+640 TRSLKK

-658 EPGYENPKILPA
+658 EPGFENPKILPA
-670 ILTDQIIR
+670 ILTDQII
-678 KSI
+678 KNNL

>member
-1 MNKSIFS
+1 MNKTIFS
-8 ILVIF
+8 ILLLF
-13 SCFVGAEPVD
+13 SFFGSAEIVD

-60 KNPGDSGGPIEIS
+60 RNPGDSGGPIEID
-73 WGLPDGFSVSDIQ
+73 WNLPKGFSVSDIK
-86 WPLPERIEY
+86 WPLPEKIEY

-101 GYEDFVIYPMILKI
+101 GYEDFVIYPMVLSI
-115 PDNFQEDSFEMVAD
+115 PADYSDDYFEMNAD

-147 FLEIESD
+147 LLDIESD
-154 SLIYEWLEYIP
+154 SLIYEWLESVP
-165 SKSIPIKTSI
+165 SKSLPITTSLND
-175 KNNILEIEFTFEKEV
+175 NNLEIKFTFEKEI
-190 KEIYFFPDE
+190 KEIYFFPDK
-199 NSSIDYSSKQNFYKN
+199 NNSIDYSSKQNFYKK
-214 DDSYLLSINLF
+214 DDGYFLSIKLF
-225 DDELKNISGVLDID
+225 NDEFQNVSGVLDID
-239 GTGYNVSSSGFK
+239 GTGYNVSNGKFEDFNEE
-251 YSKSASTGLSAVIGK
+251 GLSL
-266 FADPNSVNI
+266 
-275 KIDPYKNINGNGV
+275 
-288 SFITALIFA
+288 ITALIFA
-297 FLGGL
+297 LIGGL

-316 KVLSFVSMGGSSSQ
+316 KVLSFVSMGGSSPR
-330 KIRNHALIFTA
+330 KIRNHALVFTV

-349 IALIVVLLQQ
+349 IALIIVLLKQA
-359 VGNSVGWGFQLQ
+359 GNFVGWGFQLQ
-371 SPLIVGILSIIMVFI
+371 SPLIVGLLSLVMVFI

-399 LTKLGNIGNS
+399 LTKLGNIGGS
-409 QNGYYSSF
+409 ENGYYSSF

-453 FLSLSIGFSL
+453 FLSLSLGFSL

-469 TNPKLIDFLPKPGNW
+469 ANPKLIDFLPKPGDW

-490 FFAFPMM
+490 FFAFPML
-497 ATAIW
+497 ATALW

-513 NLVIFLLIAW
+513 ILVIFLLIGW
-523 LLLALNFWIFIKNY
+523 LLLALNFWIFQKDY
-537 KTITKII
+537 KTINKVI
-544 FLVVS
+544 FLGIS
-549 LFSMLYF
+549 IFSMIYF
-556 LPPSEDVENEKS
+556 LPETEEIETEKNI
-568 QIIGSATQ
+568 IIGSATE
-576 WYEGIEEEMRNKNQP
+576 WYEGIEDDLRNKNQP

-603 CQSNEITAFSKQDFK
+603 CQSNEITAFSKDGFK
-618 NLLDEKNIEYI
+618 SLLEEKNIEYI

-640 TKSLKK
+640 TRSLKK

-658 EPGYENPKILPA
+658 EPGFENPKILPA
-670 ILTDQIIR
+670 ILTDQII
-678 KSI
+678 KNNL

>member
-1 MNKSIFS
+1 MNKTIFS
-8 ILVIF
+8 ILLLF
-13 SCFVGAEPVD
+13 SFFGSAEIVD

-60 KNPGDSGGPIEIS
+60 RNPGDSGGPIEID
-73 WGLPDGFSVSDIQ
+73 WNLPKGFSLSDIK
-86 WPLPERIEY
+86 WPLPEKIEY

-101 GYEDFVIYPMILKI
+101 GYEDFVIYPMVLSI
-115 PDNFQEDSFEMVAD
+115 PADYSDDYFEMNAD

-147 FLEIESD
+147 LLDIESD
-154 SLIYEWLEYIP
+154 SLIYEWLESVP
-165 SKSIPIKTSI
+165 SKSLPITTSLND
-175 KNNILEIEFTFEKEV
+175 NNLEIKFTFEKEI

-199 NSSIDYSSKQNFYKN
+199 NNSIDYSSKQNFYKK
-214 DDSYLLSINLF
+214 DDGYFLSIKLF
-225 DDELKNISGVLDID
+225 NDEFQNVSGVLDID
-239 GTGYNVSSSGFK
+239 GTGYNVSNGMFEDFNEE
-251 YSKSASTGLSAVIGK
+251 GLSL
-266 FADPNSVNI
+266 
-275 KIDPYKNINGNGV
+275 
-288 SFITALIFA
+288 ITALIFA
-297 FLGGL
+297 LIGGL

-316 KVLSFVSMGGSSSQ
+316 KVLSFVSMGGSSPM
-330 KIRNHALIFTA
+330 KIRNHALVFTV
-341 GVIASFML
+341 GVITSFML
-349 IALIVVLLQQ
+349 IALTIVLLKQA
-359 VGNSVGWGFQLQ
+359 GNFVGWGFQLQ
-371 SPLIVGILSIIMVFI
+371 SPLIVGLLSLVMVFI

-399 LTKLGNIGNS
+399 LTKLGNIGGS
-409 QNGYYSSF
+409 ENGYYSSF

-453 FLSLSIGFSL
+453 FLSLSLGFSL

-469 TNPKLIDFLPKPGNW
+469 ANPKLIDFLPKPGDW

-490 FFAFPMM
+490 FFAFPML
-497 ATAIW
+497 ATALW

-513 NLVIFLLIAW
+513 ILVIFLLIGW
-523 LLLALNFWIFIKNY
+523 LLLALNFWIFQKEY
-537 KTITKII
+537 KTINKVI
-544 FLVVS
+544 FLGIS
-549 LFSMLYF
+549 IFSMIYF
-556 LPPSEDVENEKS
+556 LPETEEIETEKNI
-568 QIIGSATQ
+568 IIGSATE
-576 WYEGIEEEMRNKNQP
+576 WYEGIEDDLRNKNQP

-603 CQSNEITAFSKQDFK
+603 CQSNEITAFSKDGFK
-618 NLLDEKNIEYI
+618 SLLEEKNIEYI

-640 TKSLKK
+640 TRSLKK

-658 EPGYENPKILPA
+658 EPGFENPKILPA
-670 ILTDQIIR
+670 ILTDQII
-678 KSI
+678 KNNL

>member
-1 MNKSIFS
+1 MNKTIFS
-8 ILVIF
+8 ILLLF
-13 SCFVGAEPVD
+13 SFFGSAEIVD

-60 KNPGDSGGPIEIS
+60 RNPGDSGGPIVID
-73 WGLPDGFSVSDIQ
+73 WDLPKGFSVSDIK
-86 WPLPERIEY
+86 WPLPEKIEY

-101 GYEDFVIYPMILKI
+101 GYEDFVIYPMVLSI
-115 PDNFQEDSFEMVAD
+115 PADYSDDYFEMAAD

-147 FLEIESD
+147 LLDIESD
-154 SLIYEWLEYIP
+154 SLIYEWLESIP
-165 SKSIPIKTSI
+165 SKSLPITTSLND
-175 KNNILEIEFTFEKEV
+175 NNLEIKFTFEKEI

-199 NSSIDYSSKQNFYKN
+199 NNSIDYSSKQNFYKK
-214 DDSYLLSINLF
+214 DDDYFLSIKLF
-225 DDELKNISGVLDID
+225 NDEFQNVSGVLDID
-239 GTGYNVSSSGFK
+239 GTGYNVSNGTFEDFNEE
-251 YSKSASTGLSAVIGK
+251 GLSL
-266 FADPNSVNI
+266 
-275 KIDPYKNINGNGV
+275 
-288 SFITALIFA
+288 ITALIFA
-297 FLGGL
+297 LIGGL

-316 KVLSFVSMGGSSSQ
+316 KVLSFVSMGGSSPR
-330 KIRNHALIFTA
+330 KIRNHALVFTV

-349 IALIVVLLQQ
+349 IALTIVLLKQA
-359 VGNSVGWGFQLQ
+359 GNFVGWGFQLQ
-371 SPLIVGILSIIMVFI
+371 SPLIVGLLSLVMVFI

-399 LTKLGNIGNS
+399 LTKLGNIGGS
-409 QNGYYSSF
+409 ENGYYSSF

-453 FLSLSIGFSL
+453 FLSLSLGFSL

-469 TNPKLIDFLPKPGNW
+469 ANPKLIDFLPKPGDW

-490 FFAFPMM
+490 FFAFPML
-497 ATAIW
+497 ATALW

-513 NLVIFLLIAW
+513 ILVIFLLIGW
-523 LLLALNFWIFIKNY
+523 LLLALNFWIFQKDY
-537 KTITKII
+537 KTINKVI
-544 FLVVS
+544 FLGIS
-549 LFSMLYF
+549 IFSMIYF
-556 LPPSEDVENEKS
+556 LPETEEIETEQNL
-568 QIIGSATQ
+568 IIGSATE
-576 WYEGIEEEMRNKNQP
+576 WYEGIEDDLRNKNQP

-603 CQSNEITAFSKQDFK
+603 CQSNEITAFSKDGFK
-618 NLLDEKNIEYI
+618 SLLEEKNIEYI

-640 TKSLKK
+640 TRSLKK

-658 EPGYENPKILPA
+658 EPGFENPKILPA
-670 ILTDQIIR
+670 ILTDQII
-678 KSI
+678 KNNL

>member
-1 MNKSIFS
+1 MNKTIFS
-8 ILVIF
+8 ILLLF
-13 SCFVGAEPVD
+13 SFFGSAEIVD

-60 KNPGDSGGPIEIS
+60 RNPGDSGGPIEID
-73 WGLPDGFSVSDIQ
+73 WDLPKGFSVSDIK
-86 WPLPERIEY
+86 WPLPEKIEY

-101 GYEDFVIYPMILKI
+101 GYEDFVIYPMVLSI
-115 PDNFQEDSFEMVAD
+115 PADYSDDYFEMAAD

-147 FLEIESD
+147 LLDIESD
-154 SLIYEWLEYIP
+154 SLIYEWLESIP
-165 SKSIPIKTSI
+165 SKSLPITTSLND
-175 KNNILEIEFTFEKEV
+175 NNLEIRFTFEKEI

-199 NSSIDYSSKQNFYKN
+199 NNSIDYSSKQNFYKK
-214 DDSYLLSINLF
+214 DDDYFLSIKLF
-225 DDELKNISGVLDID
+225 NDEFQNVSGVLDID
-239 GTGYNVSSSGFK
+239 GTGYNVSNGTFEDFNEE
-251 YSKSASTGLSAVIGK
+251 GLSL
-266 FADPNSVNI
+266 
-275 KIDPYKNINGNGV
+275 
-288 SFITALIFA
+288 ITALIFA
-297 FLGGL
+297 LIGGL

-316 KVLSFVSMGGSSSQ
+316 KVLSFVSMGGSSPR
-330 KIRNHALIFTA
+330 KIRNHALVFTV
-341 GVIASFML
+341 GVIASFMM
-349 IALIVVLLQQ
+349 IALTIVLLKQA
-359 VGNSVGWGFQLQ
+359 GNFVGWGFQLQ
-371 SPLIVGILSIIMVFI
+371 SPLIVGLLSLVMVFI

-399 LTKLGNIGNS
+399 LTKLGNIGGS
-409 QNGYYSSF
+409 ENGYYSSF

-453 FLSLSIGFSL
+453 FLSLSLGFSL

-469 TNPKLIDFLPKPGNW
+469 ANPKLIDFLPKPGDW

-490 FFAFPMM
+490 FFAFPML
-497 ATAIW
+497 ATALW

-513 NLVIFLLIAW
+513 ILVIFLLIGW
-523 LLLALNFWIFIKNY
+523 LLLALNFWIFQKDY
-537 KTITKII
+537 KTINKVI
-544 FLVVS
+544 FLGIS
-549 LFSMLYF
+549 IFSMIYF
-556 LPPSEDVENEKS
+556 LPETEDIETEQNL
-568 QIIGSATQ
+568 IIGSATE
-576 WYEGIEEEMRNKNQP
+576 WYEGIEDDLRNKNQP

-603 CQSNEITAFSKQDFK
+603 CQSNEITAFSKDGFK
-618 NLLDEKNIEYI
+618 SLLEEKNIEYI

-640 TKSLKK
+640 TRSLKK

-658 EPGYENPKILPA
+658 EPGFENPKILPA
-670 ILTDQIIR
+670 ILTDQII
-678 KSI
+678 KNNL

>member
-1 MNKSIFS
+1 MNKTIFS
-8 ILVIF
+8 ILLLLSF
-13 SCFVGAEPVD
+13 FGSAEIVD

-60 KNPGDSGGPIEIS
+60 RNPGDSGGPIEID
-73 WGLPDGFSVSDIQ
+73 WNLPKGFSVSDIK
-86 WPLPERIEY
+86 WPLPEKIEY

-101 GYEDFVIYPMILKI
+101 GYEDFVIYPMVLSI
-115 PDNFQEDSFEMVAD
+115 PADYSDDYFEMNAD

-147 FLEIESD
+147 LLDIESD
-154 SLIYEWLEYIP
+154 SLIYEWLESVP
-165 SKSIPIKTSI
+165 SKSLPITTSLND
-175 KNNILEIEFTFEKEV
+175 NNLEIKFTFEKEI

-199 NSSIDYSSKQNFYKN
+199 NNSIDYSSKQNFYKK
-214 DDSYLLSINLF
+214 DDGYFLSIKLF
-225 DDELKNISGVLDID
+225 NDEFQNVSGVLDID
-239 GTGYNVSSSGFK
+239 GTGYNVSNGKFEDFNEE
-251 YSKSASTGLSAVIGK
+251 GLSL
-266 FADPNSVNI
+266 
-275 KIDPYKNINGNGV
+275 
-288 SFITALIFA
+288 ITALIFA
-297 FLGGL
+297 LIGGL

-316 KVLSFVSMGGSSSQ
+316 KVLSFVSMGGSSPR
-330 KIRNHALIFTA
+330 KIRNHALVFTV

-349 IALIVVLLQQ
+349 IALTIVLLKQA
-359 VGNSVGWGFQLQ
+359 GNFVGWGFQLQ
-371 SPLIVGILSIIMVFI
+371 SPLIVGLLSLVMVFI

-399 LTKLGNIGNS
+399 LTKLGNIGGS
-409 QNGYYSSF
+409 ENGYYSSF

-453 FLSLSIGFSL
+453 FLSLSLGFSL

-469 TNPKLIDFLPKPGNW
+469 ANPKLIDFLPKPGDW

-490 FFAFPMM
+490 FFAFPML
-497 ATAIW
+497 ATALW

-513 NLVIFLLIAW
+513 ILVIFLLIGW
-523 LLLALNFWIFIKNY
+523 LLLALNFWIFQKDY
-537 KTITKII
+537 KTISKVI
-544 FLVVS
+544 FLGIS
-549 LFSMLYF
+549 IFSMIYF
-556 LPPSEDVENEKS
+556 LPETEEIETEQNL
-568 QIIGSATQ
+568 IIGSATE
-576 WYEGIEEEMRNKNQP
+576 WYEGIEDDLRNKNQP

-603 CQSNEITAFSKQDFK
+603 CQSNEITAFSKDGFK
-618 NLLDEKNIEYI
+618 SLLEEKNIEYI

-640 TKSLKK
+640 TRSLKK

-658 EPGYENPKILPA
+658 EPGFENPKILPA
-670 ILTDQIIR
+670 ILTDQII
-678 KSI
+678 KNNL

>member
-1 MNKSIFS
+1 MNKTIFS
-8 ILVIF
+8 ILLLF
-13 SCFVGAEPVD
+13 SFFGSAEIVD

-60 KNPGDSGGPIEIS
+60 RNPGDSGGPIVID
-73 WGLPDGFSVSDIQ
+73 WDLPKGFSVSDIK
-86 WPLPERIEY
+86 WPLPEKIEY

-101 GYEDFVIYPMILKI
+101 GYEDFVIYPMVLSI
-115 PDNFQEDSFEMVAD
+115 PADYSDDYFEMAAD

-147 FLEIESD
+147 LLDIESD
-154 SLIYEWLEYIP
+154 SLIYEWLESIP
-165 SKSIPIKTSI
+165 SKSLPITTSLND
-175 KNNILEIEFTFEKEV
+175 NNLEIRFTFEKEI

-199 NSSIDYSSKQNFYKN
+199 NNSIDYSSKQNFYKK
-214 DDSYLLSINLF
+214 DDDYFLSIKLF
-225 DDELKNISGVLDID
+225 NDEFQNVSGVLDID
-239 GTGYNVSSSGFK
+239 GTGYNVSNGTFEDFNEE
-251 YSKSASTGLSAVIGK
+251 GLSL
-266 FADPNSVNI
+266 
-275 KIDPYKNINGNGV
+275 
-288 SFITALIFA
+288 ITALIFA
-297 FLGGL
+297 LIGGL

-316 KVLSFVSMGGSSSQ
+316 KVLSFVSMGGSSPR
-330 KIRNHALIFTA
+330 KIRNHALVFTV

-349 IALIVVLLQQ
+349 IALTIVLLKQA
-359 VGNSVGWGFQLQ
+359 GNFVGWGFQLQ
-371 SPLIVGILSIIMVFI
+371 SPLIVGLLSLVMVFI

-399 LTKLGNIGNS
+399 LTKLGNIGGS
-409 QNGYYSSF
+409 ENGYYSSF

-453 FLSLSIGFSL
+453 FLSLSLGFSL

-469 TNPKLIDFLPKPGNW
+469 ANPKLIDFLPKPGDW

-490 FFAFPMM
+490 FFAFPML
-497 ATAIW
+497 ATALW

-513 NLVIFLLIAW
+513 ILVIFLLIGW
-523 LLLALNFWIFIKNY
+523 LLLALNFWIFQKDY
-537 KTITKII
+537 KTINKVI
-544 FLVVS
+544 FLGIS
-549 LFSMLYF
+549 IFSMIYF
-556 LPPSEDVENEKS
+556 LPETEDIETEQNL
-568 QIIGSATQ
+568 IIGSATE
-576 WYEGIEEEMRNKNQP
+576 WYEGIEDDLRNKNQP

-603 CQSNEITAFSKQDFK
+603 CQSNEITAFSKDGFK
-618 NLLDEKNIEYI
+618 SLLEEKNIEYI

-640 TKSLKK
+640 TRSLKK

-658 EPGYENPKILPA
+658 EPGFENPKILPA
-670 ILTDQIIR
+670 ILTDQII
-678 KSI
+678 KNNL

>member
-1 MNKSIFS
+1 MNKTIFS
-8 ILVIF
+8 ILLLF
-13 SCFVGAEPVD
+13 SFFGSAEIVD

-60 KNPGDSGGPIEIS
+60 RNPGDSGGPIVID
-73 WGLPDGFSVSDIQ
+73 WDLPKGFSVSDIK
-86 WPLPERIEY
+86 WPLPEKIEY

-101 GYEDFVIYPMILKI
+101 GYEDFVIYPMVLSI
-115 PDNFQEDSFEMVAD
+115 PAEYSDDYFEMAAD

-147 FLEIESD
+147 LLDIESD
-154 SLIYEWLEYIP
+154 SLIYEWLESIP
-165 SKSIPIKTSI
+165 SKSLPITTSLND
-175 KNNILEIEFTFEKEV
+175 NNLEIKITFDKEI

-199 NSSIDYSSKQNFYKN
+199 NNSIDYSSKQNFYKK
-214 DDSYLLSINLF
+214 DDGYFLSIKLF
-225 DDELKNISGVLDID
+225 NDEFQNVSGVLDID
-239 GTGYNVSSSGFK
+239 GTGYNVSNGKFEDFNEE
-251 YSKSASTGLSAVIGK
+251 GLSL
-266 FADPNSVNI
+266 
-275 KIDPYKNINGNGV
+275 
-288 SFITALIFA
+288 ITALIFA
-297 FLGGL
+297 LIGGL

-316 KVLSFVSMGGSSSQ
+316 KVLSFVSMGGSSPR
-330 KIRNHALIFTA
+330 KIRNHALVFTV

-349 IALIVVLLQQ
+349 IALTIVLLKQA
-359 VGNSVGWGFQLQ
+359 GNFVGWGFQLQ
-371 SPLIVGILSIIMVFI
+371 SPLIVGLLSLVMVFI

-399 LTKLGNIGNS
+399 LTKLGNIGGS
-409 QNGYYSSF
+409 ENGYYSSF

-453 FLSLSIGFSL
+453 FLSLSLGFSL

-469 TNPKLIDFLPKPGNW
+469 ANPKLIDFLPKPGDW

-490 FFAFPMM
+490 FFAFPML
-497 ATAIW
+497 ATALW

-513 NLVIFLLIAW
+513 ILVIFLLIGW
-523 LLLALNFWIFIKNY
+523 LLLALNFWIFQKDY
-537 KTITKII
+537 KTINKVI
-544 FLVVS
+544 FLGIS
-549 LFSMLYF
+549 IFSMIYF
-556 LPPSEDVENEKS
+556 LPETEDIETEQNL
-568 QIIGSATQ
+568 IIGSATE
-576 WYEGIEEEMRNKNQP
+576 WYEGIEDDLRNKNQP

-603 CQSNEITAFSKQDFK
+603 CQSNEITAFSKDGFK
-618 NLLDEKNIEYI
+618 SLLEEKNIEYI

-640 TKSLKK
+640 TRSLKK

-658 EPGYENPKILPA
+658 EPGFENPKILPA
-670 ILTDQIIR
+670 ILTDQII
-678 KSI
+678 KNNL

>member
-1 MNKSIFS
+1 MNKTIFS
-8 ILVIF
+8 ILLLF
-13 SCFVGAEPVD
+13 SFFGSAEIVD

-60 KNPGDSGGPIEIS
+60 RNPGDSGGPIEID
-73 WGLPDGFSVSDIQ
+73 WNLPKGFSISDIK
-86 WPLPERIEY
+86 WPLPEKIEY

-101 GYEDFVIYPMILKI
+101 GYEDFVIYPMVLSI
-115 PDNFQEDSFEMVAD
+115 PADYSDDYFEMNAD

-147 FLEIESD
+147 LLDIESD
-154 SLIYEWLEYIP
+154 SLIYEWLESVP
-165 SKSIPIKTSI
+165 SKSLPITTSLND
-175 KNNILEIEFTFEKEV
+175 NNLEIKFTFEKEI

-199 NSSIDYSSKQNFYKN
+199 NNSIDYSSKQNFYKK
-214 DDSYLLSINLF
+214 DDVYFLSIKLF
-225 DDELKNISGVLDID
+225 NDEFQNVSGVLDID
-239 GTGYNVSSSGFK
+239 GTGYNVSNGKFEDFNEE
-251 YSKSASTGLSAVIGK
+251 GLSL
-266 FADPNSVNI
+266 
-275 KIDPYKNINGNGV
+275 
-288 SFITALIFA
+288 ITALIFA
-297 FLGGL
+297 LIGGL

-316 KVLSFVSMGGSSSQ
+316 KVLSFVSMGGSSPR
-330 KIRNHALIFTA
+330 KIRNHALVFTV

-349 IALIVVLLQQ
+349 IALTIVLLKQA
-359 VGNSVGWGFQLQ
+359 GNFVGWGFQLQ
-371 SPLIVGILSIIMVFI
+371 SPLIVGLLSLVMVFI

-399 LTKLGNIGNS
+399 LTKLGNIGGS
-409 QNGYYSSF
+409 ENGYYSSF

-453 FLSLSIGFSL
+453 FLSLSLGFSL

-469 TNPKLIDFLPKPGNW
+469 ANPKLIDFLPKPGDW

-490 FFAFPMM
+490 FFAFPML
-497 ATAIW
+497 ATALW

-513 NLVIFLLIAW
+513 ILVIFLLIGW
-523 LLLALNFWIFIKNY
+523 LLLALNFWIFQKDY
-537 KTITKII
+537 KTINKVI
-544 FLVVS
+544 FLGIS
-549 LFSMLYF
+549 IFSMIYF
-556 LPPSEDVENEKS
+556 LPETEEIETEKNI
-568 QIIGSATQ
+568 IIGSATE
-576 WYEGIEEEMRNKNQP
+576 WYEGIEDDLRNKNQP

-603 CQSNEITAFSKQDFK
+603 CQSNEITAFSKDGFK
-618 NLLDEKNIEYI
+618 SLLEEKNIEYI

-640 TKSLKK
+640 TRSLKK

-658 EPGYENPKILPA
+658 EPGFENPKILPA
-670 ILTDQIIR
+670 ILTDQII
-678 KSI
+678 KNNL

>member
-1 MNKSIFS
+1 MNKTIFS
-8 ILVIF
+8 ILLLF
-13 SCFVGAEPVD
+13 SFFGSAEIVD

-60 KNPGDSGGPIEIS
+60 RNPGDSGGPIEID
-73 WGLPDGFSVSDIQ
+73 WDLPKGFSVSDIK
-86 WPLPERIEY
+86 WPLPEKIEY

-101 GYEDFVIYPMILKI
+101 GYEDFVIYPMVLSI
-115 PDNFQEDSFEMVAD
+115 PADYSDDYFEMAAD

-147 FLEIESD
+147 LLDIESD
-154 SLIYEWLEYIP
+154 SLIYEWLESIP
-165 SKSIPIKTSI
+165 SKSLPITTSLND
-175 KNNILEIEFTFEKEV
+175 NNLEIKFTFDKEI

-199 NSSIDYSSKQNFYKN
+199 NNSIDYSSKQNFYKK
-214 DDSYLLSINLF
+214 DDGYFLSIKLF
-225 DDELKNISGVLDID
+225 NDEFQNVSGVLDID
-239 GTGYNVSSSGFK
+239 GTGYNVSNGKFEDFNEE
-251 YSKSASTGLSAVIGK
+251 GLSL
-266 FADPNSVNI
+266 
-275 KIDPYKNINGNGV
+275 
-288 SFITALIFA
+288 ITALIFA
-297 FLGGL
+297 LIGGL

-316 KVLSFVSMGGSSSQ
+316 KVLSFVSMGGSSPR
-330 KIRNHALIFTA
+330 KIRNHALVFTV
-341 GVIASFML
+341 GVIASFMM
-349 IALIVVLLQQ
+349 IALTIVLLKQA
-359 VGNSVGWGFQLQ
+359 GNFVGWGFQLQ
-371 SPLIVGILSIIMVFI
+371 SPLIVGLLSLVMVFI

-399 LTKLGNIGNS
+399 LTKLGNIGGS
-409 QNGYYSSF
+409 ENGYYSSF

-453 FLSLSIGFSL
+453 FLSLSLGFSL

-469 TNPKLIDFLPKPGNW
+469 ANPKLIDFLPKPGDW

-490 FFAFPMM
+490 FFAFPML
-497 ATAIW
+497 ATALW

-513 NLVIFLLIAW
+513 ILVIFLLIGW
-523 LLLALNFWIFIKNY
+523 LLLALNFWIFQKDY
-537 KTITKII
+537 KTINKVI
-544 FLVVS
+544 FLGIS
-549 LFSMLYF
+549 IFSMIYF
-556 LPPSEDVENEKS
+556 LPETEDIETEQNL
-568 QIIGSATQ
+568 IIGSATE
-576 WYEGIEEEMRNKNQP
+576 WYEGIEDDLRNKNQP

-603 CQSNEITAFSKQDFK
+603 CQSNEITAFSKDGFK
-618 NLLDEKNIEYI
+618 SLLEEKNIKYI

-640 TKSLKK
+640 TRSLKK

-658 EPGYENPKILPA
+658 EPGFENPKILPA
-670 ILTDQIIR
+670 ILTDQII
-678 KSI
+678 KNNL

>member
-1 MNKSIFS
+1 MNKTIFS
-8 ILVIF
+8 ILLLF
-13 SCFVGAEPVD
+13 SFFGSAEIVD

-60 KNPGDSGGPIEIS
+60 RNPGDSGGPIVID
-73 WGLPDGFSVSDIQ
+73 WDLPKGFSVSDIK
-86 WPLPERIEY
+86 WPLPEKIEY

-101 GYEDFVIYPMILKI
+101 GYEDFVIYPMVLSI
-115 PDNFQEDSFEMVAD
+115 PADYSDDYFEMNAD

-147 FLEIESD
+147 LLDIESD
-154 SLIYEWLEYIP
+154 SLIYEWLESIP
-165 SKSIPIKTSI
+165 SKSLPITTSLND
-175 KNNILEIEFTFEKEV
+175 NNLEIRFTFEKEI

-199 NSSIDYSSKQNFYKN
+199 NNSIDYSSKQNFYKK
-214 DDSYLLSINLF
+214 DDDYFLSIKLF
-225 DDELKNISGVLDID
+225 NDEFQNVSGVLDID
-239 GTGYNVSSSGFK
+239 GTGYNVSNGKFEDFNEE
-251 YSKSASTGLSAVIGK
+251 GLSL
-266 FADPNSVNI
+266 
-275 KIDPYKNINGNGV
+275 
-288 SFITALIFA
+288 ITALIFA
-297 FLGGL
+297 LIGGL

-316 KVLSFVSMGGSSSQ
+316 KVLSFVSMGGSSPR
-330 KIRNHALIFTA
+330 KIRNHALVFTV

-349 IALIVVLLQQ
+349 IALTIVLLKQA
-359 VGNSVGWGFQLQ
+359 GNFVGWGFQLQ
-371 SPLIVGILSIIMVFI
+371 SPLIVGLLSLVMVFI

-399 LTKLGNIGNS
+399 LTKLGNIGGS
-409 QNGYYSSF
+409 ENGYYSSF

-453 FLSLSIGFSL
+453 FLSMSLGFSL

-469 TNPKLIDFLPKPGNW
+469 ANPKLIDFLPKPGDW

-490 FFAFPMM
+490 FFAFPML
-497 ATAIW
+497 ATALW

-513 NLVIFLLIAW
+513 ILVIFLLIGW
-523 LLLALNFWIFIKNY
+523 LLLALNFWIFQKDY
-537 KTITKII
+537 KTINKVI
-544 FLVVS
+544 FLGIS
-549 LFSMLYF
+549 IFSMIYF
-556 LPPSEDVENEKS
+556 LPETEDIETEQNL
-568 QIIGSATQ
+568 IIGSATE
-576 WYEGIEEEMRNKNQP
+576 WYEGIEDDLRNKNQP

-603 CQSNEITAFSKQDFK
+603 CQSNEITAFSKDGFK
-618 NLLDEKNIEYI
+618 SLLEEKNIEYI

-640 TKSLKK
+640 TRSLKK

-658 EPGYENPKILPA
+658 EPGFENPKILPA
-670 ILTDQIIR
+670 ILTDQII
-678 KSI
+678 KNNL

>member
-1 MNKSIFS
+1 MNKTIFS
-8 ILVIF
+8 ILLLF
-13 SCFVGAEPVD
+13 SFFGSAEIVD

-60 KNPGDSGGPIEIS
+60 RNPGDSGGPIEID
-73 WGLPDGFSVSDIQ
+73 WDLPKGFSVSDIK
-86 WPLPERIEY
+86 WPLPEKIEY

-101 GYEDFVIYPMILKI
+101 GYEDFVIYPMVLSI
-115 PDNFQEDSFEMVAD
+115 PADYSDDYFEMAAD

-147 FLEIESD
+147 LLDIESD
-154 SLIYEWLEYIP
+154 SLIYEWLESIP
-165 SKSIPIKTSI
+165 SKSLPITTSLND
-175 KNNILEIEFTFEKEV
+175 NNLEIRFTFEKEI

-199 NSSIDYSSKQNFYKN
+199 NNSIDYSSKQNFYKK
-214 DDSYLLSINLF
+214 DDDYFLSIKLF
-225 DDELKNISGVLDID
+225 NDEFQNVSGVLDID
-239 GTGYNVSSSGFK
+239 GTGYNVSNGKFEDFNEE
-251 YSKSASTGLSAVIGK
+251 GLSL
-266 FADPNSVNI
+266 
-275 KIDPYKNINGNGV
+275 
-288 SFITALIFA
+288 ITALIFA
-297 FLGGL
+297 LIGGL

-316 KVLSFVSMGGSSSQ
+316 KVLSFVSMGGSSPR
-330 KIRNHALIFTA
+330 KIRNHALVFTV

-349 IALIVVLLQQ
+349 IALTIVLLKQA
-359 VGNSVGWGFQLQ
+359 GNFVGWGFQLQ
-371 SPLIVGILSIIMVFI
+371 SPLIVGLLSLVMVFI

-399 LTKLGNIGNS
+399 LTKLGNIGGS
-409 QNGYYSSF
+409 ENGYYSSF

-453 FLSLSIGFSL
+453 FLSLSLGFSL

-469 TNPKLIDFLPKPGNW
+469 ANPKLIDFLPKPGDW

-490 FFAFPMM
+490 FFAFPML
-497 ATAIW
+497 ATALW

-513 NLVIFLLIAW
+513 ILVIFLLIGW
-523 LLLALNFWIFIKNY
+523 LLLALNFWIFQKEY
-537 KTITKII
+537 KTINKVI
-544 FLVVS
+544 FLGIS
-549 LFSMLYF
+549 IFSMIYF
-556 LPPSEDVENEKS
+556 LPETEEIETEKNI
-568 QIIGSATQ
+568 IIGSATE
-576 WYEGIEEEMRNKNQP
+576 WYEGIEDDLRNKNQP

-603 CQSNEITAFSKQDFK
+603 CQSNEITAFSKDGFK
-618 NLLDEKNIEYI
+618 SLLEEKNIEYI

-640 TKSLKK
+640 TRSLKK

-658 EPGYENPKILPA
+658 EPGFENPKILPA
-670 ILTDQIIR
+670 ILTDQII
-678 KSI
+678 KNNL

>member
-1 MNKSIFS
+1 MNKTIFS
-8 ILVIF
+8 ILLLF
-13 SCFVGAEPVD
+13 SFFGSAEIVD

-60 KNPGDSGGPIEIS
+60 RNPGDSGGPIVID
-73 WGLPDGFSVSDIQ
+73 WDLPKGFSVSDIK
-86 WPLPERIEY
+86 WPLPEKIEY

-101 GYEDFVIYPMILKI
+101 GYEDFVIYPMVLSI
-115 PDNFQEDSFEMVAD
+115 PADYSDDYFEMVAD

-147 FLEIESD
+147 LLDIESD
-154 SLIYEWLEYIP
+154 SLIYEWLESIP
-165 SKSIPIKTSI
+165 SKSLPITTSLND
-175 KNNILEIEFTFEKEV
+175 NNLEIRFTFDKEI

-199 NSSIDYSSKQNFYKN
+199 NNSIDYSSKQNFYKK
-214 DDSYLLSINLF
+214 DDDYFLSIKLF
-225 DDELKNISGVLDID
+225 NDEFQNVSGVLDID
-239 GTGYNVSSSGFK
+239 GTGYNVSNGKFEDFNEE
-251 YSKSASTGLSAVIGK
+251 GLSL
-266 FADPNSVNI
+266 
-275 KIDPYKNINGNGV
+275 
-288 SFITALIFA
+288 ITALIFA
-297 FLGGL
+297 LIGGL

-316 KVLSFVSMGGSSSQ
+316 KVLSFVSMGGSSPR
-330 KIRNHALIFTA
+330 KIRNHALVFTV

-349 IALIVVLLQQ
+349 IALTIVLFKQA
-359 VGNSVGWGFQLQ
+359 GNFVGWGFQLQ
-371 SPLIVGILSIIMVFI
+371 SPLIVGLLSLVMVFI

-399 LTKLGNIGNS
+399 LTKLGNIGGS
-409 QNGYYSSF
+409 ENGYYSSF

-453 FLSLSIGFSL
+453 FLSLSLGFSL

-469 TNPKLIDFLPKPGNW
+469 AKPKLIDFLPKPGDW

-490 FFAFPMM
+490 FFAFPML
-497 ATAIW
+497 ATALW

-513 NLVIFLLIAW
+513 ILVIFLLIGW
-523 LLLALNFWIFIKNY
+523 LLLALNFWIFQKDY
-537 KTITKII
+537 KTINKVI
-544 FLVVS
+544 FLGIS
-549 LFSMLYF
+549 IFSMIYF
-556 LPPSEDVENEKS
+556 LPETEDIETEQNL
-568 QIIGSATQ
+568 IIGSATE
-576 WYEGIEEEMRNKNQP
+576 WYEGIEDDLRNKNQP

-603 CQSNEITAFSKQDFK
+603 CQSNEITAFSKDGFK
-618 NLLDEKNIEYI
+618 SLLEEKNIEYI

-640 TKSLKK
+640 TRSLKK

-658 EPGYENPKILPA
+658 EPGFENPKILPA
-670 ILTDQIIR
+670 ILTDQII
-678 KSI
+678 KNNL

>member
-1 MNKSIFS
+1 MNKTIFS
-8 ILVIF
+8 ILLLF
-13 SCFVGAEPVD
+13 SFFGSAEIVD

-60 KNPGDSGGPIEIS
+60 RNPGDSGGPIVID
-73 WGLPDGFSVSDIQ
+73 WDLPKGFSVSDIK
-86 WPLPERIEY
+86 WPLPEKIEY

-101 GYEDFVIYPMILKI
+101 GYEDFVIYPMVLSI
-115 PDNFQEDSFEMVAD
+115 PADYSDDYFEMVAD

-147 FLEIESD
+147 LLDIESD
-154 SLIYEWLEYIP
+154 SLIYEWLESIP
-165 SKSIPIKTSI
+165 SKSLPITTSLND
-175 KNNILEIEFTFEKEV
+175 NNLEIRFTFDKEI

-199 NSSIDYSSKQNFYKN
+199 NNSIDYSSKQNFYKK
-214 DDSYLLSINLF
+214 DDDYFLSIKLF
-225 DDELKNISGVLDID
+225 NDEFQNVSGVLDID
-239 GTGYNVSSSGFK
+239 GTGYNVSNGKFEDFNEE
-251 YSKSASTGLSAVIGK
+251 GLSL
-266 FADPNSVNI
+266 
-275 KIDPYKNINGNGV
+275 
-288 SFITALIFA
+288 ITALIFA
-297 FLGGL
+297 LIGGL

-316 KVLSFVSMGGSSSQ
+316 KVLSFVSMGGSSPR
-330 KIRNHALIFTA
+330 KIRNHALVFTV
-341 GVIASFML
+341 GVIASFMF
-349 IALIVVLLQQ
+349 IALTIVLLKQA
-359 VGNSVGWGFQLQ
+359 GNFVGWGFQLQ
-371 SPLIVGILSIIMVFI
+371 SPLIVGLLSLVMVFI

-399 LTKLGNIGNS
+399 LTKLGNIGGS
-409 QNGYYSSF
+409 ENGYYSSF

-453 FLSLSIGFSL
+453 FLSLSLGFSL

-469 TNPKLIDFLPKPGNW
+469 ANPKLIDFLPKPGDW

-490 FFAFPMM
+490 FFAFPML
-497 ATAIW
+497 ATALW

-513 NLVIFLLIAW
+513 ILVIFLLIGW
-523 LLLALNFWIFIKNY
+523 LLLALNFWIFQKDY
-537 KTITKII
+537 KTINKVI
-544 FLVVS
+544 FLGIS
-549 LFSMLYF
+549 IFSMIYF
-556 LPPSEDVENEKS
+556 LPETEDIETEQNL
-568 QIIGSATQ
+568 IIGSATE
-576 WYEGIEEEMRNKNQP
+576 WYEGIEDDLRNKNQP

-603 CQSNEITAFSKQDFK
+603 CQSNEITAFSKDGFK
-618 NLLDEKNIEYI
+618 SLLEEKNIEYI

-640 TKSLKK
+640 TRSLKK

-658 EPGYENPKILPA
+658 EPGFENPKILPA
-670 ILTDQIIR
+670 ILTDQII
-678 KSI
+678 KNNL